1 MADLIRD
8 VSSSAAGNV
17 SNAGSHVGSE
27 NTTSRVPLSG
37 SDSNRRS
44 GSAASV
50 LSEPPRFAGKGITQ
64 YVEPSV
70 GSRISPDLLDDWGP
84 SEYQEIVGAMVSNLG
99 ETLDAEGERDDGL
112 GSSKL
117 SESAVG
123 DYGDRDLQLMHVSRM
138 RRAQSPPSRF
148 SITSVDPLHYLG
160 VVPTSQN
167 GELLHACKF

>member
-8 VSSSAAGNV
+8 VSTSAGGNI
-17 SNAGSHVGSE
+17 SNATSHVGGE
-27 NTTSRVPLSG
+27 NTTSRILLSG
-37 SDSNRRS
+37 SHSNRRS
-44 GSAASV
+44 GNAASV
-50 LSEPPRFAGKGITQ
+50 LSELPGFTGNGSTRYGEA
-64 YVEPSV
+64 SV

-112 GSSKL
+112 ESSKR
-117 SESAVG
+117 SGSDVS
-123 DYGDRDLQLMHVSRM
+123 DYGVRDLQLVNVSRA
-138 RRAQSPPSRF
+138 RRGSQSPSRF

-160 VVPTSQN
+160 IVPTSQN